1 MMINYF
7 IFTCFTFIIFFLVN
21 RLSFRFK
28 LFDTPSTRKIHKKK
42 TPYTGGIALFLLIL
56 IIVKFTDVDFHL
68 NQIFIYS
75 FIILIIGFLDDKYN
89 INVGTKTLGQILS
102 IFFLAELISL
112 DSLNKIFFF
121 NNFEL
126 GSFGIIFTILCLI
139 VLINSFNYLDGSD
152 GVCAVSFLI
161 PFNLIFFVQYQRII
175 IPTDLVI
182 FINII
187 LFIFILFNF
196 STFKLPKMFLGD
208 SGSLMLGYIL
218 GFISIYYYSIS
229 KTIEVIEVMWI
240 LSFPVFE
247 FLSTNISRIKRGSRI
262 FKPGF
267 DHLHHIFLKKY
278 NSLITFIIII
288 FIQIFIIFAGLF
300 SYDIFGSDISS
311 FIYVILFLIFFLI
324 REKFIS

>member
-1 MMINYF
+1 MINYF
-7 IFTCFTFIIFFLVN
+7 LFTCFSFFIFFLIS
-21 RLSFRFK
+21 RLSFRLK
-28 LFDTPSTRKIHKKK
+28 LFDIPSTRKIHKYK

-56 IIVKFTDVDFHL
+56 VIVKFTDVDFHL

-112 DSLNKIFFF
+112 NSLSKVFYL

-152 GVCAVSFLI
+152 GICAISFLI
-161 PFNLIFFVQYQRII
+161 PFNLIFFVQYERILIPADLI
-175 IPTDLVI
+175 IY
-182 FINII
+182 INIA
-187 LFIFILFNF
+187 LSIFILFNF
-196 STFKLPKMFLGD
+196 SVLKLPKMFLGD
-208 SGSLMLGYIL
+208 SGSLVLGYIL

-240 LSFPVFE
+240 LSFPIFE
-247 FLSTNISRIKRGSRI
+247 FLSTNVSRIKRGSRV

-278 NSLITFIIII
+278 NSFITFFIIV
-288 FIQIFIIFAGLF
+288 FVQIFIILLGLI
-300 SYDIFGSDISS
+300 SYNVFGSDISS